1 MTDLSS
7 SEMQRIFK
15 SIRRLNVCLYAV
27 MLMIM
32 LTGIALAVVGLTR
45 VTGYYGVMD
54 WAQITYIVM
63 LAATFVYSIV
73 VLILNLRTRKPYN
86 DALTDYVA
94 EGFEASGE
102 TLKGGK
108 NVEIS
113 VYLIGDRLTVAK
125 QGVEEPVYFDLTSVK
140 KYYNVC
146 AKITSLVKKYL
157 TAYYSVNCTEGG
169 YYSVTVTDA
178 INKKPKI
185 ARVVENGAPVKDCS
199 KNPFVVNGKIGGGL

>member
-27 MLMIM
+27 MLLIM

-63 LAATFVYSIV
+63 LAATFVYSVI
-73 VLILNLRTRKPYN
+73 VLIINLRTRKPYN
-86 DALTDYVA
+86 EALTDYVA
-94 EGFEASGE
+94 EGFKASGE
-102 TLKGGK
+102 TLAGGK

-113 VYLIGDRLTVAK
+113 IYLIGDRLTVAK
-125 QGVEEPVYFDLTSVK
+125 QGVEEPDYFDLTAVK

-157 TAYYSVNCTEGG
+157 TAYYSVNCESGG

-185 ARVVENGAPVKDCS
+185 AKVVENGAPVKDCS
-199 KNPFVVNGKIGGGL
+199 KNPFVVNGKI

>member
-1 MTDLSS
+1 
-7 SEMQRIFK
+7 MQRIFK

-27 MLMIM
+27 MLLIM

-63 LAATFVYSIV
+63 LAATFLYSIV

-86 DALTDYVA
+86 EALEAYVA

-102 TLKGGK
+102 ALKGGK

-113 VYLIGDRLTVAK
+113 VYLIGDKLTVAK
-125 QGVEEPVYFDLTSVK
+125 QGEENLIYFDLVSVK

-157 TAYYSVNCTEGG
+157 TAYYCVNCESGG
-169 YYSVTVTDA
+169 YYSVAITDA
-178 INKKPKI
+178 INNKPKI
-185 ARVVENGAPVKDCS
+185 AKVAENGAPVKDVS
-199 KNPFVVNGKIGGGL
+199 KNPFVVNGKIKGGL